1 MYDVVIIGAGPGGY
15 VAGIRASQLGLKTC
29 VIEKDKPGGTC
40 LNVGCIPTKNLIYQA
55 QIFESQKELAEAG
68 LKLNESRL
76 DFSKVLAKSRRVAE
90 TLVGGVELLLTQ
102 NKISYIKNTARIA
115 TESTIVLG
123 NGDEI
128 KGKNIIIATGARP
141 AEIPGFE
148 IDEKVVFSSTG
159 ILNLEQLPKSLIILG
174 GGAIGCEFAYIMN
187 SFGVEIYLVEMA
199 NQIMPS
205 MDNEAVSIIHNVFT
219 EKGIHIMPNNRAVS
233 LRKNPKS
240 TTVVVDNQDG
250 SQERLNAEKVLC
262 ALGRTPNTENIG
274 LDTIGLKTENSFI
287 PVHDFYQTPVKGV
300 FAIGDV
306 IATPQL
312 AHVASKEG
320 EIAVE
325 YIAGKMPEPKINTA
339 NIIFAV
345 YCEPQLASFG
355 LTEEQAKDKGIAYKK
370 VVFPFRAIGKAVT
383 VNSDEGLIKVLFDQV
398 TREILGA
405 HIVGQEA
412 TELIHELLL
421 AKTAE
426 LLPEDIA
433 SMIHAHPTLSEG
445 IREAML
451 AIDGQSIHI

>member
-15 VAGIRASQLGLKTC
+15 VAGIRAAQLGLTAC
-29 VIEKDKPGGTC
+29 IIEKDRPGGVC

-55 QIFESQKELAEAG
+55 KIFESQKELAQVG
-68 LKLNESRL
+68 LNLDACRL
-76 DFSKVLAKSRRVAE
+76 DFSKVFAKSKNVAGA
-90 TLVGGVELLLTQ
+90 LVEGVELLLKK
-102 NKISYIKNTARIA
+102 NKIHYIRSTARIIS
-115 TESTIVLG
+115 ENTIMLA

-128 KGKNIIIATGARP
+128 QGKNIVIATGARP
-141 AEIPGFE
+141 TQLPGFE
-148 IDEKVVFSSTG
+148 LDEKQVYSSTG
-159 ILNLEQLPKSLIILG
+159 ILGFQRLPESLIILG

-187 SFGVEIYLVEMA
+187 TFGVDVYLVEMA
-199 NQIMPS
+199 DHILPS
-205 MDNEAVSIIHNVFT
+205 MDVEAVSIIQDVFN
-219 EKGIHIMPNNRAVS
+219 EKGIRTLTNSCAVS
-233 LRKNPKS
+233 LRKTAKS
-240 TTVVVDNQDG
+240 VTVVIENKNG
-250 SQERLNAEKVLC
+250 SQKELNTEKVLC
-262 ALGRTPNTENIG
+262 AFGRTPNTENLG

-287 PVHDFYQTPVKGV
+287 PVGDYYQTSVNGV

-325 YIAGKMPEPKINTA
+325 YIAGKMPEPKIDPG

-355 LTEEQAKDKGIAYKK
+355 LSEEQAKEKNIVYKK
-370 VVFPFRAIGKAVT
+370 AVIPYRAIGKAVT
-383 VNSDEGLIKVLFDQV
+383 VSSEVGMIKLLIDPA
-398 TREILGA
+398 TREILGV

-426 LLPEDIA
+426 LFPEDII
-433 SMIHAHPTLSEG
+433 SMVHAHPTLSEG
-445 IREAML
+445 IREAMM
-451 AIDGQSIHI
+451 AIDGLAIHI